1 MLFSVPT
8 TVAGCSVKRLIHPT
22 VLCSGPV
29 GLIRRVSVASG
40 TECRMRR
47 ERLIRPTV
55 QGLDLVGPIRR
66 ASVASGTECRMRRER
81 LIRPTVLCLDLVGLI
96 RGVSVASGKKRQRT
110 KQTQP
115 HLASNL

>member
-1 MLFSVPT
+1 MFSVPT

-55 QGLDLVGPIRR
+55 LC
-66 ASVASGTECRMRRER
+66 SG
-81 LIRPTVLCLDLVGLI
+81 LVGLI
-96 RGVSVASGKKRQRT
+96 RRGQRRIRQKT
-110 KQTQP
+110 AMNQKTP
-115 HLASNL
+115 HPA